1 VKKTTIIAAFP
12 SSPAREL
19 RFAEALA
26 REAQRMGRS
35 VVLASALPPESVSVA
50 TSEILAK
57 SESVARKK
65 SPSEKLKAKA
75 GTKAPGNEKKSQ
87 ERILVKE
94 ETPAA
99 SLPAPSRDGI
109 LRLQLR
115 PGSSLSARS
124 VFLESS
130 NALGQASELVLSL
143 EPGQAARGLF
153 ASSPE
158 EAEAFA
164 DERVKA
170 CFQLLREAGQRFS
183 KLPGS
188 SIAIALPGP
197 TPPSGFAKL
206 EREFFRSLGGA
217 CMAEKAMGGRI
228 FGLSG
233 DSSRAEEFAKA
244 LFRLLDDPKARG
256 AGKWSPVKGG
266 FLGKY

>member
-12 SSPAREL
+12 SSPAKEF

-26 REAQRMGRS
+26 REALRMGRS
-35 VVLASALPPESVSVA
+35 VVLASALPSEPVA
-50 TSEILAK
+50 RSEIAAR
-57 SESVARKK
+57 SESALQKK
-65 SPSEKLKAKA
+65 SPSAKPKAKA
-75 GTKAPGNEKKSQ
+75 GTKAPINEKNSP
-87 ERILVKE
+87 ERIIAKDE
-94 ETPAA
+94 MPSA
-99 SLPAPSRDGI
+99 SLPVPPQDGI

-124 VFLESS
+124 VYLESS
-130 NALGQASELVLSL
+130 NALGQASELVISL

-164 DERVKA
+164 EERVKA

-197 TPPSGFAKL
+197 MPPAGFSRL
-206 EREFFRSLGGA
+206 EREFFRSLGEA
-217 CMAEKAMGGRI
+217 CMAERAMGGRI

-233 DSSRAEEFAKA
+233 ESSGAQEFAKA
-244 LFRLLDDPKARG
+244 LFRLLDDPKAKG
-256 AGKWSPVKGG
+256 AGKWSTAKGG
-266 FLGKY
+266 FLGKS